1 MIMCTLVTII
11 LQLATLPLA
20 VYNFAADNLYSLSFF
35 LAFLSVII
43 QVLKI
48 GRTVNPYI
56 HLYVPFL
63 HTPIATVRRWW
74 LRLRDTED
82 EIRIGLT
89 RSVVQRRKT
98 YIYYVS
104 VCVSRLSR

>member
-1 MIMCTLVTII
+1 MVV
-11 LQLATLPLA
+11 ATLIWLLMRMPPPL
-20 VYNFAADNLYSLSFF
+20 LSHGGMILFSAH
-35 LAFLSVII
+35 L
-43 QVLKI
+43 VLKI

-104 VCVSRLSR
+104 VHRSEERRVGKECSW